1 MLFPIFEILSSALG
15 YVGYIR
21 SNSFLQPLDKEE
33 EAHCIAGLS
42 LQDEECRNKLIEHNL
57 RLVAHIV
64 KKYDIKKEQTEDL
77 ISIGT
82 IGLIKAID
90 SFKKFCSYL
99 YSNSGSQD
107 LESACSLW

>member
-42 LQDEECRNKLIEHNL
+42 LQDEEC
-57 RLVAHIV
+57 
-64 KKYDIKKEQTEDL
+64 
-77 ISIGT
+77 S
-82 IGLIKAID
+82 
-90 SFKKFCSYL
+90 
-99 YSNSGSQD
+99 
-107 LESACSLW
+107 

>member
-1 MLFPIFEILSSALG
+1 MEMLFPIFEILSSALG

-57 RLVAHIV
+57 RYQKRTNRRFNKHWN
-64 KKYDIKKEQTEDL
+64 YRFNQ
-77 ISIGT
+77 
-82 IGLIKAID
+82 
-90 SFKKFCSYL
+90 
-99 YSNSGSQD
+99 SN
-107 LESACSLW
+107 